1 MFFDSNNGI
10 QNNQNNLSKSLS
22 KISPNDSNED
32 KNQISISE
40 SNDIF
45 NYPSPKKMLSE
56 MTQLS
61 KRMRKEEYE
70 NEFSNKT
77 KAEQLRTKYIPTF
90 KSFINDSI
98 YKKLS
103 YGPSPVK
110 ERINIRLKNMNVNK
124 ISLNKNKFIDK
135 KILKPNLNLKSINNK
150 EKFEDINDNKKVIV
164 FDFTSKKNLFSD
176 LLKEECNFV
185 ENIKQVNKNDL
196 LKINNEKEKVI
207 ILLDKNREIMDI
219 MRKIEEKYK
228 KLKNEYIELYKFINS
243 SSLNHNNSLISV
255 NNEYENYITKE
266 NISLKKKLD
275 NFDNLFLSMTNYVND
290 ISSLFNAKKID
301 YIEIKKNIIRSNS
314 KSEKT
319 NSNVVE
325 ILNENIKL
333 ISQMVKEKL
342 NNQNNLKLN
351 LKLFGKKGININKY
365 KFK

>member
-32 KNQISISE
+32 KNQISLSE

-110 ERINIRLKNMNVNK
+110 EKINIRLKNMNVNK

-150 EKFEDINDNKKVIV
+150 EKFEDIKKVIV

-243 SSLNHNNSLISV
+243 SSLNNNNSLISV
-255 NNEYENYITKE
+255 YNEYENYITKE

-333 ISQMVKEKL
+333 IIQMVKEKL
-342 NNQNNLKLN
+342 NNQNIFIVKI
-351 LKLFGKKGININKY
+351 KP
-365 KFK
+365 

>member
-1 MFFDSNNGI
+1 MIFLNGLHILLILEMF
-10 QNNQNNLSKSLS
+10 
-22 KISPNDSNED
+22 
-32 KNQISISE
+32 
-40 SNDIF
+40 
-45 NYPSPKKMLSE
+45 
-56 MTQLS
+56 
-61 KRMRKEEYE
+61 
-70 NEFSNKT
+70 
-77 KAEQLRTKYIPTF
+77 
-90 KSFINDSI
+90 
-98 YKKLS
+98 
-103 YGPSPVK
+103 
-110 ERINIRLKNMNVNK
+110 
-124 ISLNKNKFIDK
+124 
-135 KILKPNLNLKSINNK
+135 NNK

-185 ENIKQVNKNDL
+185 DNIKQVNKNDL

-243 SSLNHNNSLISV
+243 SSLNNNNNSLISV
-255 NNEYENYITKE
+255 KNEYENYITKE

>member
-1 MFFDSNNGI
+1 
-10 QNNQNNLSKSLS
+10 
-22 KISPNDSNED
+22 
-32 KNQISISE
+32 
-40 SNDIF
+40 
-45 NYPSPKKMLSE
+45 ML
-56 MTQLS
+56 
-61 KRMRKEEYE
+61 
-70 NEFSNKT
+70 
-77 KAEQLRTKYIPTF
+77 
-90 KSFINDSI
+90 
-98 YKKLS
+98 
-103 YGPSPVK
+103 
-110 ERINIRLKNMNVNK
+110 
-124 ISLNKNKFIDK
+124 
-135 KILKPNLNLKSINNK
+135 NNK

-207 ILLDKNREIMDI
+207 ILLDKNREIMNI
-219 MRKIEEKYK
+219 MRTIEEKYK

-243 SSLNHNNSLISV
+243 SSLNNNSLISV

-275 NFDNLFLSMTNYVND
+275 NFDNIFLSMTNYIND
-290 ISSLFNAKKID
+290 ISNLFNAKKID

-314 KSEKT
+314 KSEMT

-351 LKLFGKKGININKY
+351 LKLFGKKGINTNKH

>member
-1 MFFDSNNGI
+1 MLFDSKNR
-10 QNNQNNLSKSLS
+10 NQIKENKLSNSLS
-22 KISPNDSNED
+22 KIDPNDSNED

-61 KRMRKEEYE
+61 KRMRKEEFE

-110 ERINIRLKNMNVNK
+110 EKINIRLKNMNVNK

-176 LLKEECNFV
+176 LLKEEYNFV
-185 ENIKQVNKNDL
+185 DNIKQVNKNDL

-207 ILLDKNREIMDI
+207 ILLDKNREMMNII
-219 MRKIEEKYK
+219 RTIEEKYK
-228 KLKNEYIELYKFINS
+228 KLKNEYIELYKLINS
-243 SSLNHNNSLISV
+243 SSLNNNSLISV

-266 NISLKKKLD
+266 NISLKKKLE
-275 NFDNLFLSMTNYVND
+275 NFDNIFLSMTNYVND

>member
-10 QNNQNNLSKSLS
+10 QNNQNNLSRSLS

-77 KAEQLRTKYIPTF
+77 KAEQLRIKYIPTF

-110 ERINIRLKNMNVNK
+110 EKINIRLKNMNVNK
-124 ISLNKNKFIDK
+124 INLNKNKFIDK

-150 EKFEDINDNKKVIV
+150 EKFENINDNKKVTV
-164 FDFTSKKNLFSD
+164 FDFTSKKNFFSD
-176 LLKEECNFV
+176 LLKEDCNFV
-185 ENIKQVNKNDL
+185 DNIKHINKKDL
-196 LKINNEKEKVI
+196 LKTNNEKEKVI
-207 ILLDKNREIMDI
+207 ILLDKNREIMNI
-219 MRKIEEKYK
+219 IRTIEEKYK
-228 KLKNEYIELYKFINS
+228 KLKNEYIELYKFIDS
-243 SSLNHNNSLISV
+243 SSLNNNSLISV

-275 NFDNLFLSMTNYVND
+275 NFDNIFLSMTNYIND
-290 ISSLFNAKKID
+290 ISNLFNVKQID
-301 YIEIKKNIIRSNS
+301 YIEIKKNIIQSNS
-314 KSEKT
+314 KSETT

-333 ISQMVKEKL
+333 ISQIIKEKL

>member
-1 MFFDSNNGI
+1 M
-10 QNNQNNLSKSLS
+10 
-22 KISPNDSNED
+22 
-32 KNQISISE
+32 
-40 SNDIF
+40 
-45 NYPSPKKMLSE
+45 
-56 MTQLS
+56 
-61 KRMRKEEYE
+61 
-70 NEFSNKT
+70 
-77 KAEQLRTKYIPTF
+77 
-90 KSFINDSI
+90 
-98 YKKLS
+98 
-103 YGPSPVK
+103 
-110 ERINIRLKNMNVNK
+110 
-124 ISLNKNKFIDK
+124 
-135 KILKPNLNLKSINNK
+135 KPNLNLKSINNK

-243 SSLNHNNSLISV
+243 SSLNNNNSLISV

-333 ISQMVKEKL
+333 IIQMVKEKL